1 MHSIRNHAL
10 DATRQPK
17 KHTDDN
23 SQPIDGFLKEI
34 SENMHSIRNHAL
46 DATRQPKK
54 HTDDNSQ
61 PIDGFLK
68 EISENMHSIRN
79 HALDATRQPKKH
91 TDDNSQ
97 PIDGFLKE
105 ISENMHSIRNHALD
119 ATNMQETCTYNNN
132 RVIEDKLMA
141 LQDDVKSL
149 IEGQVIIKEMIQK
162 IMDSDAYNVDVNLR
176 NTFYEGL
183 EGFPLNTIEE
193 FKELESDAKKDVR
206 RKLYNHLRR
215 LGGSKF
221 REFLYNS
228 IKEIMTD
235 SLVSKFTWP
244 GSSKSEKFG
253 NTKTMNIIYPA
264 QKCTLF
270 HGPQDKAS
278 CKVEVQEVFRAIKQR
293 YRKNL
298 KKNQPLPHQEQLN
311 QEDEVGE
318 DSSDFQSEYEMTDND
333 ELQL

>member
-1 MHSIRNHAL
+1 MVDEDHHKGPSPLNQVLGLVTQQRNL
-10 DATRQPK
+10 NVVPEPM
-17 KHTDDN
+17 KHTGDY
-23 SQPIDGFLKEI
+23 SRSIDSFI
-34 SENMHSIRNHAL
+34 
-46 DATRQPKK
+46 
-54 HTDDNSQ
+54 
-61 PIDGFLK
+61 
-68 EISENMHSIRN
+68 
-79 HALDATRQPKKH
+79 
-91 TDDNSQ
+91 
-97 PIDGFLKE
+97 KE

-132 RVIEDKLMA
+132 QIIEDKLMA

-253 NTKTMNIIYPA
+253 NTKTILYIWKHKNALCFMA
-264 QKCTLF
+264 HRTRLLVKL
-270 HGPQDKAS
+270 K
-278 CKVEVQEVFRAIKQR
+278 
-293 YRKNL
+293 YRKFS
-298 KKNQPLPHQEQLN
+298 
-311 QEDEVGE
+311 G
-318 DSSDFQSEYEMTDND
+318 S
-333 ELQL
+333 